1 MLESP
6 VLLYLIIVN
15 AAAFLLMLADKQK
28 AKRGAWRIP
37 EKTLIGAA
45 AIGGSIGA
53 LCGMYLFR
61 HKTKHLKFT
70 LGIPLILAVQ
80 IIAVIFLMDKHLRC

>member
-37 EKTLIGAA
+37 EKTLISAA

-80 IIAVIFLMDKHLRC
+80 VIAVIFLMA

>member
-1 MLESP
+1 MITIERII
-6 VLLYLIIVN
+6 LLYLIIVN

-53 LCGMYLFR
+53 LCGMYLFC

-80 IIAVIFLMDKHLRC
+80 IIAVIFLMA

>member
-1 MLESP
+1 MTDHLI
-6 VLLYLIIVN
+6 LLYLIIVN

-80 IIAVIFLMDKHLRC
+80 IIAVIFLMA